1 MAVTTFEAEQAS
13 NSPGLIWKA
22 LGGIIYTA
30 PTSQAIPATFTTSA
44 TADLDGSAFT
54 GFKKLGLITKGDGIT
69 FSRDFNTATEES
81 WGYNEPTRTDVTSDV
96 VSAQFTLMEAKRSV
110 LELVDFV
117 DMTAVVPDVT
127 TGETSYNKPVLS
139 APNYCR
145 MIFLGVDGVGT
156 SRRYRIKIMPR
167 AQVVAVADE
176 SWQSA
181 ASTKFQITVRASV
194 DTVLGYA
201 VRNVLAG
208 PGQKSQ
214 ATAFQA

>member
-1 MAVTTFEAEQAS
+1 MAATTFEAEQAS

-22 LGGIIYTA
+22 LGGIIYYA
-30 PTSQAIPATFTTSA
+30 PTTQAIPSAFTINA
-44 TADLDGSAFT
+44 TADLDGAAFT
-54 GFKKLGLITKGDGIT
+54 GYKKLGLITKGEGIT
-69 FSRDFNTATEES
+69 FSRDFSTVTEES

-96 VSAQFTLMEAKRSV
+96 VSAQFTLMETKRSV
-110 LELVDFV
+110 LELFDFV
-117 DMTAVVPDVT
+117 DLSAVTPDVT
-127 TGETSYNKPVLS
+127 TGETVYNKPVIS
-139 APNYCR
+139 APNYAR
-145 MIFLGVDGVGT
+145 MIFLGVDGAGT
-156 SRRYRIKIMPR
+156 SRRYRIKVMPR

-176 SWQSA
+176 TWSSGA
-181 ASTKFQITVRASV
+181 ATHFQITVRASV